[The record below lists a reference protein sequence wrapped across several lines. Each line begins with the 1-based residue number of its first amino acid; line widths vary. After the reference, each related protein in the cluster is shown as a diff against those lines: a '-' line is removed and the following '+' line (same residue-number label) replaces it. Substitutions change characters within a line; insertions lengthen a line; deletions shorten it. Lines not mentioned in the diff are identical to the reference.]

1 MDKIKIG
8 VIGYGQRSHG
18 LMDILLGFSDVE
30 VVAVCDKYEDRANEA
45 KARVIEKRGNEPLA
59 VTDHSA
65 VLDKELCDCVLIA
78 TDWEMHVPI
87 ACEAME
93 KGLAVALEV
102 GGAYEVEDCWKLVD
116 TWEKTKVPFM
126 FLENCCFHR
135 DELLA
140 TAIARKGDFGRVV
153 ALSGSYT
160 HDLRS
165 EVTRGKENRH
175 YRLRNYLARN
185 CENYPTHELGP
196 MAKVIDINRGNRM
209 VSMVTMTSGAFGMK
223 QYVLDNKDNI
233 DPVLL
238 DADFKQGD
246 VVHTIITCAN
256 GEVMTLKLD
265 TCLPTSYSRE
275 FCVRGTKGMYSQD
288 TNSVYLDGQREYIV
302 GTEFIEDYKNSA
314 ERYKSMLP
322 THWQNITKEALE
334 AGHGGMDFVELREFI
349 DRLKSGE
356 EMPIDVYDAAS
367 WMVITPLSELSI
379 KTGKAVEIPDFTR
392 GKWKER
398 APKDVLEFL
407 PFDEK
412 GAKNN
417 VIERVVTRFIK
428 TEKFIS
434 YAPLGNGHINT
445 TYLVETDKNKYVLQ
459 KINTNI
465 FKDVE
470 GLMSNISG
478 VTEFLE
484 DKGVKTLNFLTSDI
498 GKKYVFTDGE
508 AYRMY
513 VYVDNAYT
521 IEKMEDAECLY
532 NAGVGFG
539 SFAKELSDFDAKK
552 LTETIKNFH
561 HTRSRFNDFIKAV
574 NDNVSKKAHLVEKEI
589 AFIKEREEFTSLFVT
604 KIEKGELP
612 LRVTHNDT
620 KINNVLMDV
629 KTNKPVAVID
639 LDTVMPGSYLYDYG
653 DALRFGATR
662 ATEDEKDLSK
672 VNFELDL
679 FEKFTKGY
687 LEKCGKSLTKVEIE
701 MLPYAPI
708 MMTLE
713 CGMRFLGDYLN
724 GDVYFKVHRDGHNL
738 DRARTQLKL
747 VSDMEKNVEKMK
759 EIIQKYL

>member
-1 MDKIKIG
+1 MDKVKIG

-30 VVAVCDKYEDRANEA
+30 VAIVCDKYEDRAKEA
-45 KARVIEKRGNEPLA
+45 KERVIEKAGNTPIST
-59 VTDHSA
+59 TDYKQ
-65 VLDKELCDCVLIA
+65 VLDLSICDSVLIA
-78 TDWEMHVPI
+78 TDWELHVPI

-102 GGAYEVEDCWKLVD
+102 GGVYTVDDCWKLVD

-140 TAIARKGDFGRVV
+140 TAIARKGDFGKIV

-175 YRLRNYLARN
+175 YRLRNYLSRN

-196 MAKVIDINRGNRM
+196 MAKVINVNRGNRM
-209 VSMVTMTSGAFGMK
+209 LSMVTMTSGAFGMK

-256 GEVMTLKLD
+256 GEVLTLKLD

-275 FCVRGTKGMYSQD
+275 FCIRGTKGMYSQD

-314 ERYKSMLP
+314 EKYKSMLP
-322 THWQNITKEALE
+322 KHWQNITKEALE

-349 DRLKSGE
+349 DRLKRGE

-367 WMVITPLSELSI
+367 WMVITPLSEISI

-392 GKWKER
+392 GKWRER
-398 APKDVLEFL
+398 EPKDVLDFL
-407 PFDEK
+407 EYNEEK
-412 GAKNN
+412 ANQN
-417 VIERVVTRFIK
+417 VIERVVSRFIK
-428 TEKFIS
+428 TEKFVS
-434 YAPLGNGHINT
+434 YAPLGNGHINST
-445 TYLVETDKNKYVLQ
+445 FLVETNKNKYVLQ

-470 GLMSNISG
+470 GLMSNIG
-478 VTEFLE
+478 YVTEFLSE
-484 DKGVKTLNFLTSDI
+484 KGSKTLNFLTSDI
-498 GKKYVFTDGE
+498 GKKYVFTGGD

-539 SFAKELSDFDAKK
+539 TFAKELTDFDAK
-552 LTETIKNFH
+552 LLVETIKNFH
-561 HTRSRFNDFIKAV
+561 HTRSRYNDFEKAV
-574 NDNVSKKAHLVEKEI
+574 LDNLSKRREEVKAEI
-589 AFIKEREEFTSLFVT
+589 EFIRERKEFTSLFVDL
-604 KIEKGELP
+604 IEKGDLP

-620 KINNVLMDV
+620 KINNVLMSV
-629 KTNKPVAVID
+629 KDNKPVAVID
-639 LDTVMPGSYLYDYG
+639 LDTVMPGSYLYDFG

-662 ATEDEKDLSK
+662 ASEDEKNLDI
-672 VNFELDL
+672 VHFELDL

-687 LEKCGKSLTKVEIE
+687 LETCGKSLTKTEIE

-713 CGMRFLGDYLN
+713 CGMRFLADYIN
-724 GDVYFKVHRDGHNL
+724 GDVYFKIHRKEHNL

-747 VSDMEKNVEKMK
+747 VYEMEKSVDKMK

>member
-1 MDKIKIG
+1 MDMVKIG

-30 VVAVCDKYEDRANEA
+30 VVAVCDKYEDRAEEA
-45 KARVIEKRGNEPLA
+45 KARVIEKKGNVPLA
-59 VTDHSA
+59 FTCHSEL
-65 VLDKELCDCVLIA
+65 LDCGACDCVLIA
-78 TDWEMHVPI
+78 TDWELHVPI

-93 KGLAVALEV
+93 KGIAVALEV

-116 TWEKTKVPFM
+116 AWEKTKVPFM

-196 MAKVIDINRGNRM
+196 MARIIDINRGNRM

-238 DADFKQGD
+238 NADFKQGD

-275 FCVRGTKGMYSQD
+275 FTVKGTKGMYDQD

-302 GTEFIEDYKNSA
+302 GMEYVDDYRNSA

-349 DRLKSGE
+349 DRLKNGE

-398 APKDVLEFL
+398 PRKDVLEFL
-407 PFDEK
+407 PYDENK
-412 GAKNN
+412 AKDN
-417 VIERVVTRFIK
+417 VIERVVFRFIK
-428 TEKFIS
+428 DEKFIS
-434 YAPLGNGHINT
+434 CAPLGNGHINT

-459 KINTNI
+459 KINTKI
-465 FKDVE
+465 FKDVA
-470 GLMSNISG
+470 GLMSNIAG
-478 VTEFLE
+478 VTEFLSA
-484 DKGVKTLNFLTSDI
+484 KGVKTLNFLTSDI
-498 GKKYVFTDGE
+498 GKKYVFVDGE

-539 SFAKELSDFDAKK
+539 DFAKYLSDFDATR

-561 HTRSRFNDFIKAV
+561 HTRSRFNDFVKAV
-574 NDNVSKKAHLVEKEI
+574 QENLTKNAHLVEKEI
-589 AFIKEREEFTSLFVT
+589 AFIKEREEFTSLFVD

-620 KINNVLMDV
+620 KINNVLMDI
-629 KTNKPVAVID
+629 KTSKPIAVID

-662 ATEDEKDLSK
+662 ATEDEKDLTK

-687 LEKCGKSLTKVEIE
+687 LEKCGKSLTKTEIE
-701 MLPYAPI
+701 LLPYAPI

-713 CGMRFLGDYLN
+713 CGMRFLADYIN
-724 GDVYFKVHRDGHNL
+724 GDVYFKVHRAGHNL

-747 VSDMEKNVEKMK
+747 VSDMEKNIDKMK